1 MLSKRIIPCLDVNR
15 GRVIKG
21 VKFVDHVDAGDP
33 VEQAKFYDQEQADEL
48 VFYDITASSDHRA
61 IVVDMVKRVAEQ
73 VFIPFTVGGGIRTLE
88 DITEIIQGGADKISI
103 NTAAVEHPELITQG
117 AERFGTQCIVLSIDA
132 KRKASGTSWEVYIHG
147 GRTPTEMSV
156 LEWVQQGE
164 SFGAGEIVANSID
177 CDGTKDGYDIELT
190 RAISEAVNIP
200 VVASG
205 GCGNLRHIYQ
215 VLTEGKASAALGA
228 SIFHFRT
235 YSIREVKAY
244 LTERGVVVRT

>member
-1 MLSKRIIPCLDVNR
+1 MLAKRIIPCLDVNR

-21 VKFVDHVDAGDP
+21 VKFVDHMDAGDP

-48 VFYDITASSDHRA
+48 VFYDITASSDNRS
-61 IVVDMVKRVAEQ
+61 IVVDMVKRVSEQ

-88 DITEIIQGGADKISI
+88 DITEIIQGGADKISV
-103 NTAAVEHPELITQG
+103 NTAAVEHPELIAQG

-132 KRKASGTSWEVYIHG
+132 KRRDFGTSWEVYLHG
-147 GRTPTEMSV
+147 GRTPTGIDV
-156 LEWVQQGE
+156 LEWVRQGE
-164 SFGAGEIVANSID
+164 ALGAGEIVANSID
-177 CDGTKDGYDIELT
+177 RDGTKDGYDIELT

-205 GCGNLRHIYQ
+205 GCGNLRHIYEI
-215 VLTEGKASAALGA
+215 LTEGRASAALGA

-235 YSIREVKAY
+235 HSIGEVKAY
-244 LTERGVVVRT
+244 LAERGVVVRT

>member
-1 MLSKRIIPCLDVNR
+1 MLAKRIIPCLDVNR

-48 VFYDITASSDHRA
+48 VFYDITASSDNRS
-61 IVVDMVKRVAEQ
+61 IVVDMVKRVSEQ
-73 VFIPFTVGGGIRTLE
+73 VFIPFTVGGGIRTLD

-117 AERFGTQCIVLSIDA
+117 AERFGAQCIVLSIDA
-132 KRKASGTSWEVYIHG
+132 KRTPSGKSWEVYIHG
-147 GRTPTEMSV
+147 GRTPTGSDV
-156 LEWVQQGE
+156 LEWVQRGE
-164 SFGAGEIVANSID
+164 ALGAGEIVANSID
-177 CDGTKDGYDIELT
+177 HDGTKDGYDIALT

-205 GCGNLRHIYQ
+205 GCGTLEHIYE

-228 SIFHFRT
+228 SIFHFRE

-244 LTERGVVVRT
+244 LAERGVVVRR

>member
-1 MLSKRIIPCLDVNR
+1 MLAKRIVPCLDVNR

-48 VFYDITASSDHRA
+48 VFYDITASSDNRA
-61 IVVDMVKRVAEQ
+61 IVVDMVRQVAEQ

-103 NTAAVEHPELITQG
+103 NTAGVEHPELITQG
-117 AERFGTQCIVLSIDA
+117 AESFGNQCIVLSIDA
-132 KRKASGTSWEVYIHG
+132 KRKTSGKSWEVYIHG
-147 GRTPTEMSV
+147 GRTPTGIDV
-156 LEWVQQGE
+156 IEWVQQGE
-164 SFGAGEIVANSID
+164 HLGAGEIVANSID
-177 CDGTKDGYDIELT
+177 SDGTKDGYDIALT

-205 GCGNLRHIYQ
+205 GCGNLEHIHE
-215 VLTEGKASAALGA
+215 VLTDGKASAALGA
-228 SIFHFRT
+228 SIFHFRE
-235 YSIREVKAY
+235 YSIREVKDY
-244 LTERGVVVRT
+244 LAERGVVVRS